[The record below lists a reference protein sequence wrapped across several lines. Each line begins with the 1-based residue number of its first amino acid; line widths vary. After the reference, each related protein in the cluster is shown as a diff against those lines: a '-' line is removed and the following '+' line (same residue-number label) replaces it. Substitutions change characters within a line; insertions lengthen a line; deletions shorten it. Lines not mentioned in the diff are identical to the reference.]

1 MKGGKDLATTKKKL
15 LDLMNDDL
23 AWEYTAA
30 IQYVQHAGVLTGA
43 QFGDIKKEIIIH
55 ANEELQHAI
64 TLADQIDYLGGIPT
78 VKVYPAQTSP
88 DNEVMLQQDLDG
100 ENGAIAR
107 YSARI
112 EQAEELKL
120 LHLAQQLRQIL
131 IMEQEHAMDLEQAL
145 GK

>member
-1 MKGGKDLATTKKKL
+1 MAISKKKL
-15 LDLMNDDL
+15 LELLNDDL
-23 AWEYTAA
+23 AWEYNAA
-30 IQYVQHAGVLTGA
+30 IQYVQHSGVLTGA
-43 QFGDIKKEIIIH
+43 QYGDIKKEIILH

-64 TLADQIDYLGGIPT
+64 TLADQIDYLGGVPT

-88 DNEVMLQQDLDG
+88 KNEVMLQQDLDG
-100 ENGAIAR
+100 ENDAIAR

>member
-1 MKGGKDLATTKKKL
+1 MAISKKKL
-15 LDLMNDDL
+15 LELLNDDL

-30 IQYVQHAGVLTGA
+30 IQYVQHSGVLTGA
-43 QFGDIKKEIIIH
+43 QYGDIKKEIILH

-64 TLADQIDYLGGIPT
+64 TLADQIDYLGGVPT

-88 DNEVMLQQDLDG
+88 KNEVMLQQDLDG
-100 ENGAIAR
+100 ENDAIAR

>member
-1 MKGGKDLATTKKKL
+1 MATTKKKL

-23 AWEYTAA
+23 SWEYTAA
-30 IQYVQHAGVLTGA
+30 IQYVQHAAVLTGA
-43 QFGDIKKEIIIH
+43 QYGSIKKEIILH

-64 TLADQIDYLGGIPT
+64 TVADQIDYLGGIPT
-78 VKVYPAQTSP
+78 VKVYSAQTSP
-88 DNEVMLQQDLDG
+88 DNEVMLQQDLKG
-100 ENGAIAR
+100 ENDAIAR